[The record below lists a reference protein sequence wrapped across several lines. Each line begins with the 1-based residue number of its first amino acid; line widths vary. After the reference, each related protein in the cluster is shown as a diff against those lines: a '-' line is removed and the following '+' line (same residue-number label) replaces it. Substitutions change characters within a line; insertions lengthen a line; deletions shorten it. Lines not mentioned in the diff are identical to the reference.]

1 MNLLKRY
8 IIPRLIQYFI
18 VIFIGV
24 TVVFLVP
31 RFTPLDPVVTVLNRM
46 TSYGA
51 QYLDPSA
58 IEKLKE
64 TMMELY
70 GLRGSIWE
78 QYLNFWKRLFKGDFG
93 PSLSIFPTP
102 VISIIANSL
111 PWTAGLLVVVA
122 ILSWIIGNI
131 LGGIAGY
138 NADRRWSK
146 VMSIV
151 AMSIYP
157 IPYYI
162 MALVLL
168 ILFAYIFPIFPM
180 VGGYSIG
187 LTPSFSLEFIFNVI
201 KHAFLPALSLILI
214 GIGWW
219 FLSMRSL
226 TSTIVAEDFVTY
238 AEVMGIPSR
247 KILFQYVMRNAL
259 LPQITN
265 LALQIGGIF
274 SGSLITET
282 VFSYPGLGQ
291 LLYMAINNGDF
302 NLIMGIAVLSIIGI
316 ATAALLIDLL
326 YPLFDPRVRYR

>member
-1 MNLLKRY
+1 MNFFKRY
-8 IIPRLIQYFI
+8 IIPRLIQYII
-18 VIFIGV
+18 VIFVGV

-46 TSYGA
+46 TAYGA

-70 GLRGSIWE
+70 GLKGSLLI
-78 QYLNFWKRLFKGDFG
+78 QYINFWKRLFKGDFG

-102 VISIIANSL
+102 VISIIMNSL
-111 PWTAGLLVVVA
+111 PWTAGLLITVA
-122 ILSWIIGNI
+122 ILSWIIGNT
-131 LGGIAGY
+131 LGELAGY
-138 NADRRWSK
+138 YSNKRWAKMMAVIS
-146 VMSIV
+146 
-151 AMSIYP
+151 MSIYP

-168 ILFAYIFPIFPM
+168 ILFAYLIPIFPM
-180 VGGYSIG
+180 TGAYSVG
-187 LTPSFSLEFIFNVI
+187 LTPSLSWEFVLNVV

-226 TSTIVAEDFVTY
+226 TSTIVSEDYVVFAET
-238 AEVMGIPSR
+238 MGLPSR

-291 LLYMAINNGDF
+291 MLYMAINNGDF
-302 NLIMGIAVLSIIGI
+302 NLIMGIAVFSIVGI

>member
-1 MNLLKRY
+1 MNFLKRY

-18 VIFIGV
+18 VIFIGI

-31 RFTPLDPVVTVLNRM
+31 RLTPLDPVVTVLNRM
-46 TSYGA
+46 TAYGA

-70 GLRGSIWE
+70 GLKGNVLE
-78 QYLNFWKRLFKGDFG
+78 QYLKFWGRLFKGDFG

-102 VISIIANSL
+102 VISIIMNSL
-111 PWTAGLLVVVA
+111 PWTAGLLITVA
-122 ILSWIIGNI
+122 LLSWIIGNI
-131 LGGIAGY
+131 LGGLAGY
-138 NADRRWSK
+138 YGDRNWAK
-146 VMSIV
+146 ILGLL
-151 AMSIYP
+151 AMTIYP

-168 ILFAYIFPIFPM
+168 ILFAYVFPLFPM
-180 VGGYSIG
+180 TGGYSVG
-187 LTPSFSLEFIFNVI
+187 LTPSFSLEFILNVL

-226 TSTIVAEDFVTY
+226 TSTIVSDDYVVY
-238 AEVMGIPSR
+238 AQIMGIPSR
-247 KILFQYVMRNAL
+247 RILFQYVMRNAL

-291 LLYMAINNGDF
+291 MLYMAINNGDY
-302 NLIMGIAVLSIIGI
+302 NLIMGIAVFSIVGI

>member
-1 MNLLKRY
+1 MNFFKRY
-8 IIPRLIQYFI
+8 IIPRLIQYII
-18 VIFIGV
+18 VIFVGV

-46 TSYGA
+46 TAYGA

-70 GLRGSIWE
+70 GLKGSLLI
-78 QYLNFWKRLFKGDFG
+78 QYINFWKRLFKGDFG

-102 VISIIANSL
+102 VISIIMNSL
-111 PWTAGLLVVVA
+111 PWTAGLLITVA
-122 ILSWIIGNI
+122 ILSWIIGNT
-131 LGGIAGY
+131 LGGLAGY
-138 NADRRWSK
+138 YSNKRWAKMMAVIS
-146 VMSIV
+146 
-151 AMSIYP
+151 MSIYP

-168 ILFAYIFPIFPM
+168 ILFAYLIPIFPM
-180 VGGYSIG
+180 TGAYSVG
-187 LTPSFSLEFIFNVI
+187 LTPSLSWEFVLNVV

-226 TSTIVAEDFVTY
+226 TSTIVSEDYVVFAET
-238 AEVMGIPSR
+238 MGLPSR

-291 LLYMAINNGDF
+291 MLYMAINNGDF
-302 NLIMGIAVLSIIGI
+302 NLIMGIAVFSIVGI

>member
-138 NADRRWSK
+138 YADRRWSK

>member
-70 GLRGSIWE
+70 GLKGSIWE

-138 NADRRWSK
+138 YADRRWSK

-247 KILFQYVMRNAL
+247 KILFQYVMRNGL

-316 ATAALLIDLL
+316 ATSALLIDLL

>member
-70 GLRGSIWE
+70 GLKGSIWE
-78 QYLNFWKRLFKGDFG
+78 QYLKFWMRLFKGDFG

-138 NADRRWSK
+138 YADRRWSK

-247 KILFQYVMRNAL
+247 KILFQYVMRNGL

-316 ATAALLIDLL
+316 ATSALLIDLL

>member
-31 RFTPLDPVVTVLNRM
+31 RFTPLNPVVTVLNMM

-70 GLRGSIWE
+70 GLKGSIWE

-138 NADRRWSK
+138 YADRRWSK

>member
-70 GLRGSIWE
+70 GLKGSIWE
-78 QYLNFWKRLFKGDFG
+78 QYLKFWMRLFKGDFG

-138 NADRRWSK
+138 YADRRWSK

-316 ATAALLIDLL
+316 ATSALLIDLL

>member
-31 RFTPLDPVVTVLNRM
+31 RFTPLNPVVTVLNMM

-70 GLRGSIWE
+70 GLKGSIWE

-138 NADRRWSK
+138 YADRRWSK

-247 KILFQYVMRNAL
+247 KILFQYVMRNGL